1 MKKPVIRTVLLTK
14 KNLPRLTRE
23 ALVQSQYGRKKLY
36 DSVDWRPLTENDYL
50 IELLKNP
57 PGEIP
62 QMAVLHQL
70 ILKNHPYQQDMKY
83 WQLMIR
89 DGLIQVR
96 PNSGRGKKDW
106 QPRPWQPLGIATL
119 TKTFS

>member
-1 MKKPVIRTVLLTK
+1 MKKPVIRTVLITE

-23 ALVQSQYGRKKLY
+23 ALVQSRYGQKKLY
-36 DSVDWRPLTENDYL
+36 DSIDWRPLTENDYL

-57 PGEIP
+57 KGEIP

-70 ILKNHPYQQDMKY
+70 ILKNHPYHQDMKY
-83 WQLMIR
+83 WQLIIR

-96 PNSGRGKKDW
+96 PNSGRGKNDW
-106 QPRPWQPLGIATL
+106 QTLGIATL